1 MPPCIGHGSRQRRS
15 VRVVRIVVQ
24 AEKTTP
30 FEARHESGRRA
41 ATSAHTH
48 PAGRPR
54 MLIVSD
60 TMPPDPNGIALI
72 ALHTAELLSASFD
85 VRVVGPLGAQFSPA
99 ISYSPIGRL
108 PLGTPDLHVPRPAL
122 RRVAR
127 AVAAADRVVVHT
139 PGPLG
144 LAALLFAR
152 RYGKHSTLFQHNDYP
167 VLVKYGLPRTLA
179 APLLSRI
186 AGSIDRW
193 SVRAASRVVSSSGIS
208 TDGREVLR
216 LEPPRYELPR
226 QSQDSKE
233 GPIVI
238 AYHGRVSREKAVDTI
253 VRAIHAVDPSGRR
266 LRLRIIGAGSQLRQV
281 QSLAASLGVSI
292 EHVAWCDDPRRA
304 LAGTDIYVT
313 ASRTETY
320 SMTTLEALG
329 CGLAIVAR
337 RVGNIPA
344 YVTHGTNGLLFD
356 TDDELPE
363 LIKMLMC
370 DAELRRRMAAT
381 ANQSATSESIWKQFA
396 LASGRC

>member
-1 MPPCIGHGSRQRRS
+1 M
-15 VRVVRIVVQ
+15 Q

-30 FEARHESGRRA
+30 LAARHLSEPLA
-41 ATSAHTH
+41 APRPSLNPSA
-48 PAGRPR
+48 RPK

-72 ALHTAELLSASFD
+72 AHHTAELLSTSFD
-85 VRVVGPLGAQFSPA
+85 VRVVGPRGAQFSPSIA
-99 ISYSPIGRL
+99 YSPIGRL
-108 PLGTPDLHVPRPAL
+108 PLGTPDLHIPRPAL

-127 AVAAADRVVVHT
+127 AVAEVDRVVVHT

-144 LAALLFAR
+144 LTALLFAR

-186 AGSIDRW
+186 AGGIDRW
-193 SVRAASRVVSSSGIS
+193 SVRAASRVVSSSGAPA
-208 TDGREVLR
+208 DGREVLR
-216 LEPPRYELPR
+216 LDPPRYELPPPA
-226 QSQDSKE
+226 QDPE
-233 GPIVI
+233 DRPIVI
-238 AYHGRVSREKAVDTI
+238 AYHGRVSREKAIDTI
-253 VRAIHAVDPSGRR
+253 VRAIHTADPGGRR
-266 LRLRIIGAGSQLRQV
+266 LRLRIVGAGSQLRQV
-281 QSLAASLGVSI
+281 LELAASLGVSV
-292 EHVAWCDDPRRA
+292 EHIAWCDDPRRA
-304 LAGTDIYVT
+304 LAGTDIYIT

-320 SMTTLEALG
+320 SITTLEALG

-356 TDDELPE
+356 TDDELPG
-363 LIKMLMC
+363 LIARLMS

-381 ANQSATSESIWKQFA
+381 ANRSATSASIWTQFA
-396 LASGRC
+396 VAAGRC